1 MKIHEGMSKWDTHV
15 NIEPIMFTGTLLTIL
30 TIINHINPYKHTPI
44 FFDVCLYVY
53 WRLPLENEPKSR
65 IRFSYLCF
73 FGWRK
78 KAGNVPMQGFD
89 PQNISTI
96 YVLIVPTAYG
106 KRTIFIYSY
115 PLEILP
121 STIRNRPPERRFV
134 GDLFPLWLVLFTY
147 LKPFTTMFIGHFEAK
162 NTHIML
168 IMAWVKTHCIIL
180 EKDPQF
186 CHGDTKY
193 FGPIICSDS
202 MGNPTCWHPKFGG
215 PWWFDMEEWL
225 ICTHSHSW
233 TSTSCLNHTGLANL
247 NGDMFQT
254 TPLIHFYYSSYMFL
268 SWIS

>member
-1 MKIHEGMSKWDTHV
+1 MA
-15 NIEPIMFTGTLLTIL
+15 IEIVFL
-30 TIINHINPYKHTPI
+30 
-44 FFDVCLYVY
+44 
-53 WRLPLENEPKSR
+53 
-65 IRFSYLCF
+65 
-73 FGWRK
+73 
-78 KAGNVPMQGFD
+78 
-89 PQNISTI
+89 I
-96 YVLIVPTAYG
+96 YVVFVFFCMCVCFLEATLGKWTKEPDSIQLSLLFWMAKKNRECSHAGFWPSEYIHYVFIVPTAYG

-115 PLEILP
+115 SLEILP
-121 STIRNRPPERRFV
+121 STIRNRLTERRFV
-134 GDLFPLWLVLFTY
+134 GDFPIVVGT
-147 LKPFTTMFIGHFEAK
+147 I
-162 NTHIML
+162 HIFKA
-168 IMAWVKTHCIIL
+168 IYNNVHWSFCSQEYPYHVDHGVGQTHCTIL
-180 EKDPQF
+180 QKDPQF

-202 MGNPTCWHPKFGG
+202 MGNPTYWHPKFGG